1 MTTALKLRVSALI
14 EGYYQGSNDIA
25 APSQPFAKRAAALL
39 TTGTSAD
46 QADLVFA
53 DTRTL
58 AASATENLDLAGS
71 LVDAF
76 GNTLTFVEVCAILI
90 VASDANTN
98 DVVVG
103 GAASNAFSGIFGDA
117 TDKLVVKPGGMALIA
132 APVNPAYAVVA
143 ATGDILK
150 VANSA
155 GGTGVTY
162 DIVII
167 GRSA

>member
-1 MTTALKLRVSALI
+1 MSSLKLNVAASI

-25 APSQPFAKRAAALL
+25 SPRQDFAKRIALAL
-39 TTGTSAD
+39 ASGTGAD

-58 AASATENLDLAGS
+58 AASTSENLDLAGV
-71 LVDAF
+71 LADAF
-76 GNTLTFVEVCAILI
+76 GQTLTMVEVVAIL
-90 VASDANTN
+90 VAPAEGNTN
-98 DVVVG
+98 DVLVG
-103 GAASNAFSGIFGDA
+103 GAASNAFAALFGDA
-117 TDKLVVKPGGMALIA
+117 TDKLVVKPGGLALLA
-132 APVNPAYAVVA
+132 APGNPAYAVTA
-143 ATGDILK
+143 STGDILK

-155 GGTGVTY
+155 GGSSVTY